1 MDTKI
6 EQNLIAKLRALAP
19 EQISQVEDFVDFIN
33 AKRLRQAAFDRLLSV
48 APAIEAMNL
57 SPLTDDDID
66 AEVASAR
73 AELNAQYA
81 SQEQRAN
88 RL

>member
-1 MDTKI
+1 MNTTV

-33 AKRLRQAAFDRLLSV
+33 AKRLRQAGFDRLLSV
-48 APAIEAMNL
+48 APAIAAAGL
-57 SPLTDDDID
+57 TPLTDDEID

-73 AELNAQYA
+73 AELNAKQ
-81 SQEQRAN
+81 SSREPRAN